1 MMQLTLDTIS
11 TSHVEKIRQ
20 WRNEQ
25 IDVLRQHKPISE
37 VEQQEY
43 FQGVHK
49 DQRQVL
55 FSILNGNKLVG
66 YCGLVNIN
74 HVYKNCEV
82 SFLCDTSLINREDYD
97 RILLFAFEEMFKYG
111 FESLN
116 MNRIWTET
124 YSFRTE
130 HLKLLSLC
138 GLGREGVLRET
149 VYCSGQYH
157 DSVVQSILRREYELQ
172 KQARSGNRG

>member
-1 MMQLTLDTIS
+1 MNLTLETIS
-11 TSHVEKIRQ
+11 PSHIETIRR

-25 IDVLRQHKPISE
+25 MDILRQHKPISE

-55 FSILNGNKLVG
+55 FSIMGSGKLVG
-66 YCGLVNIN
+66 YCGIVNIN

-82 SFLCDTSLINREDYD
+82 SFLCDTSLINKEEYD
-97 RILLFAFEEMFKYG
+97 KILMFAFEEMFKYG
-111 FESLN
+111 FEMLN
-116 MNRIWTET
+116 MNRMWTET

-130 HLKLLSLC
+130 HLKLLSLV
-138 GLGREGVLRET
+138 GLSKEGVLRQT
-149 VYCSGQYH
+149 VFCGGKYH
-157 DSVVQSILRREYELQ
+157 DSVMHSILRREYELQ
-172 KQARSGNRG
+172 RQARFSNRG